1 MKYFTW
7 ITSLS
12 HHNSFWDGRYYCP
25 NTFQIKDLR
34 LRCVIYSAK
43 KRQAWNST
51 GGWPP
56 GLLATRSPPPET
68 CPHPGCPF
76 LDSLQLLWP
85 PKRIWI
91 LFSSLFSAPTSS
103 FRALLTSVWN
113 FCNCFLDDLSES
125 RPALYKHILH
135 VSKIQKC
142 PHLWVPYRVPQWWQR
157 GQFPLSGIQDH
168 LQSVLSQTRP
178 SETPPHAPKTVITP
192 QTRDTCPSSE
202 IPYILFPSLPD
213 ELRIFQGSGQ
223 MHLHCGMFS
232 ESPRPQPSSMT
243 FLFFGKHPYHTY
255 FIVLSIFCLSVSL
268 TGSWAPWGQELCCL
282 THLRLQFHTMGLA
295 HSSYLEIAE
304 CSTKQ

>member
-76 LDSLQLLWP
+76 LDSLRLLWP

-113 FCNCFLDDLSES
+113 FCNCFLDDLPES
-125 RPALYKHILH
+125 RPLYKHILH

-168 LQSVLSQTRP
+168 LQSVLSQTRHSRDP
-178 SETPPHAPKTVITP
+178 TPCSQNSNYSPNEGHMPIL
-192 QTRDTCPSSE
+192 RD
-202 IPYILFPSLPD
+202 PYILFPSLPD
-213 ELRIFQGSGQ
+213 ELHIFQGSGQ

-232 ESPRPQPSSMT
+232 ESPSPQPPSMT
-243 FLFFGKHPYHTY
+243 FLFFVETSLPHLFHCA
-255 FIVLSIFCLSVSL
+255 VSICLSVPL
-268 TGSWAPWGQELCCL
+268 TGPWAPWGQELCCL
-282 THLRLQFHTMGLA
+282 THLRLQSHTMGLA